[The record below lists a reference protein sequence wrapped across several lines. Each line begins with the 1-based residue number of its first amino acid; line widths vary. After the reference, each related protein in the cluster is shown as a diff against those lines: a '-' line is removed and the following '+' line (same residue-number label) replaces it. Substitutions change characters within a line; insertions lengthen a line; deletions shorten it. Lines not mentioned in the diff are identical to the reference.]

1 MGRLAD
7 GRYKL
12 DITKEEMKKLGFRYN
27 NEYDGYVY
35 RFPVYKYNKIPILF
49 CKMGIDEETNQV
61 WFNIYDNNGLYMPYY
76 NQEYGRNTLISLID
90 ERIEK
95 EFSKLGIRKVN

>member
-12 DITKEEMKKLGFRYN
+12 DITKEEMKKLGFRYDS
-27 NEYDGYVY
+27 EYDGYVY

-49 CKMGIDEETNQV
+49 CKIGIDEETKQV
-61 WFNIYDNNGLYMPYY
+61 WFRVCDNNGLYMSYY
-76 NQEYGRNTLISLID
+76 NEEYGRNKLVPLI
-90 ERIEK
+90 EEQIEK
-95 EFSKLGIRKVN
+95 EFSRIGVRRVK